1 MARKGVDA
9 ATIAEITEEADLG
22 FGTFYNHFASK
33 EAIVDEVLASGLE
46 SLGRGL
52 DRLTEGMEDPARI
65 LATAVRHLLAVADRD
80 PVFAWFV
87 LRAPNASTQLT
98 QHFLHR
104 AERDVDRG
112 RREGRFVIHD
122 PTSLAIA
129 ILGMILEGTRA
140 KLVGTATSSIDEHLA
155 AYALRLLGIDEAE
168 AHELARA
175 PLAPIG

>member
-46 SLGRGL
+46 SVGGSL

-87 LRAPNASTQLT
+87 LRAPNASAQLT

-104 AERDVDRG
+104 AERDVGRG
-112 RREGRFVIHD
+112 RKEGRFVIHD